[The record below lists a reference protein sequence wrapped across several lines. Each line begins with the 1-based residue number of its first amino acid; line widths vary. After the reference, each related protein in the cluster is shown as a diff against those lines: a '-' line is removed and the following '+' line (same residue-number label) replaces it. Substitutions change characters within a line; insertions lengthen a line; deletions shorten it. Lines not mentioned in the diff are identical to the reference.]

1 MNRILFIGQIGTD
14 AGGWYIDAN
23 GKIHRIPGWNPE
35 QMADLSHALQ
45 GLRALS
51 QIKTA
56 GIAERS
62 YAAVRDLVAKQV
74 GEHLK
79 EGDVLVLG
87 V

>member
-1 MNRILFIGQIGTD
+1 MNRIVFIGNIGTD

-35 QMADLSHALQ
+35 QMTDLSHALT

-51 QIKTA
+51 QIKSA
-56 GIAERS
+56 GVAER
-62 YAAVRDLVAKQV
+62 AFGAVRELVVKQV
-74 GEHLK
+74 GEHIK

-87 V
+87 I